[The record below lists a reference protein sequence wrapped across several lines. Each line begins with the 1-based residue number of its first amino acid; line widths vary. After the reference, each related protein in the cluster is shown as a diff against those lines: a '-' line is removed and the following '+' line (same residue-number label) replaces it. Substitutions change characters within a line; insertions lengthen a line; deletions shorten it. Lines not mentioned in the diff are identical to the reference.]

1 MRHQK
6 KSGRRLGMSVS
17 HRSAMFRNM
26 AASLFRHR
34 RIETTDAKAKE
45 LRKVVERLITF
56 AKKGDLHSRRQVMRF
71 IPDRKIVH
79 ELFETIA
86 PSFADR
92 NGGYTRIMKVGRR
105 RGDNAPL
112 SLVEL
117 VGLGPKIEELEEKEE
132 KKRRKK
138 EEKLRAE
145 EAALGVPGGGAP
157 PEPEEEKK
165 K

>member
-1 MRHQK
+1 
-6 KSGRRLGMSVS
+6 
-17 HRSAMFRNM
+17 MFRNM
-26 AASLFRHR
+26 VASLFRSR

-45 LRKVVERLITF
+45 LRKVAERLITF

-71 IPDRKIVH
+71 IPDRKVVH
-79 ELFETIA
+79 ELFETIG

-112 SLVEL
+112 SLIEL
-117 VGLGPKIEELEEKEE
+117 VGLGPKIEELEEKAE
-132 KKRRKK
+132 KKRQKK
-138 EEKLRAE
+138 EEKRRAE
-145 EAALGVPGGGAP
+145 EAAMGAAPGGAP
-157 PEPEEEKK
+157 AESEEKK